1 MTCRRQSNR
10 GWWGYRSSSWSGQW
24 RNQGS
29 HWSMP
34 LRSVIVTYF
43 ASCQII
49 CTSTRHWSSCIIS
62 DHLCVNSVINCL
74 ASCQSICTNKHH
86 NLQDVLEQIR
96 SWHFLFFSFFVH
108 ILVIERSYLMND
120 SNKQC
125 FLWKWMTSCYHFW
138 LHSVLNLLCVTH
150 TCPSFRMFV
159 LVDLVSITE
168 MKSLNQSEFWQNEN
182 TVVADQK

>member
-62 DHLCVNSVINCL
+62 DHLCVTSVINCL

-86 NLQDVLEQIR
+86 NLQDVLMQMR
-96 SWHFLFFSFFVH
+96 SWHFLFIFLCTFWSLKGVTWWMTKISSAFYESEWPPVIIFDCVACWICIVSH
-108 ILVIERSYLMND
+108 ILARLFR
-120 SNKQC
+120 C
-125 FLWKWMTSCYHFW
+125 
-138 LHSVLNLLCVTH
+138 LC
-150 TCPSFRMFV
+150 
-159 LVDLVSITE
+159 
-168 MKSLNQSEFWQNEN
+168 W
-182 TVVADQK
+182 